1 MSISDDYQTRFGVHP
16 VPTHVRAAFQ
26 ALERSPD
33 RPPAEVL
40 APFNLSTA
48 SNSAAS
54 VPLNL
59 TASVTNGRLGLR
71 AEGFHAP
78 PCGFPTSWRRS

>member
-40 APFNLSTA
+40 APFNLSTDD
-48 SNSAAS
+48 
-54 VPLNL
+54 
-59 TASVTNGRLGLR
+59 
-71 AEGFHAP
+71 HAF
-78 PCGFPTSWRRS
+78 CIETFEALQARQWGHE